1 MKSKPEKNSG
11 LNGIQTHDLCDTGVV
26 LYQLSYQ
33 SNWELIMC
41 EFVMVKNASE
51 YMKDHIFELRRKIW
65 KHDWSS
71 QLYTQ
76 LQQLWNES
84 LKKFRPERD
93 FEPMISAIPV
103 QCSTGWRL
111 IILWVRYIPVDRIAF
126 NPRTTCTRKLIP
138 PPWYKGEDAAPLPS
152 FRCNKGCQ
160 NRIVFDLWP

>member
-1 MKSKPEKNSG
+1 MKLKPEKYSG
-11 LNGIQTHDLCDTGVV
+11 LNRIQTHDLCDTGVV

-103 QCSTGWRL
+103 QCSTGWKL
-111 IILWVRYIPVDRIAF
+111 IILWVRYIPVDGEEYKWIYERSYICILHHLGVYYELTMWQPPVGLIAQLVEH
-126 NPRTTCTRKLIP
+126 CTGI
-138 PPWYKGEDAAPLPS
+138 A
-152 FRCNKGCQ
+152 
-160 NRIVFDLWP
+160 